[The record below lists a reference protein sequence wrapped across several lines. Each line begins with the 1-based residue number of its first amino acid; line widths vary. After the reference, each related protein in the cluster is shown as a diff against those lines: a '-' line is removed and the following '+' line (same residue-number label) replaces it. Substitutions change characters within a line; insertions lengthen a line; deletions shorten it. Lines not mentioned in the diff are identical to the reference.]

1 MFGGWRFAKSAEEM
15 VSRWA
20 VKRIC
25 KFFLK
30 KKLGQFILGDIDIDQ
45 LDVQLSDGS
54 IQLSDLALNVDFFNQ
69 KLGAATSVIIR
80 EGSIGSLLVKMPWKG
95 KGCQVEVDELEIV
108 LAPCQDNNSQAGD
121 ETCSTSQDGNNDMQS
136 DSGQFGHGMVD
147 NAAKS
152 TSKDVHEGVKIIAK
166 MVKWFLTSFH
176 IRIKKLIVAFDPC
189 IESDE
194 NKMGSRGTLVL
205 RISETECGTCLSE
218 DARSNSDA
226 RAESFLGISRLTNF
240 VKFQGA
246 ILELLHMDD
255 VDRQTG
261 SLCAS
266 GTPFGEVVSSGS
278 SSNATTPIMTWK
290 GGGFSGNVKLS
301 IPRKNGSLDI
311 RKVDA
316 DVHIDP
322 IELKFQPSTIKWFLQ
337 SWETCKK
344 LDKKRRDSIIHKS
357 ADSVYFNSS
366 PHFQSLPTASPAVV
380 TDKVIPICGSYSTN
394 FASLDGQES
403 TSETMLPS
411 SHLIL
416 DWVPFPVNKKK
427 EGVEEVDLGA
437 SMDQFF
443 ECFDGMRN
451 SQSALGSSGMW
462 NWTCSVFSAITAASS
477 LASGSL
483 HVPSEQQ
490 HVQTSLRASFAGISI
505 VFSFYDE
512 DQKHL
517 YELKGDQIS
526 VGPRVHYLG
535 AECRD
540 IILVVQVC
548 PREMRFEG
556 TVKYIEVADYLH
568 NQTDVTNFN
577 LKECDKD
584 IGSQTVLIQHLQAE
598 VQGLLPPFSKVCDSD
613 ELSGLETADVK
624 FESKV
629 DVVKIPLLKTS
640 GVTYCQ
646 FTVDANESHGSFN
659 GCTSVSLKL
668 PPFVFWV
675 NFQLMNMLW
684 DLYKEVG
691 SSIRM
696 KELSSEAVHQKHG
709 SSKRDVKSGSGAP
722 LTTLSSTESL
732 RGNISIPSARVIL
745 CFPLSSGKD
754 IGGYCSWDQFI
765 ALDFS
770 PPTTFNKR
778 AMEDPITSSD
788 GGFQKRFSST
798 ATSSLHL
805 NVGNLDIYLVT
816 SACKDDAGI
825 NSYSTQRPRFSA
837 VNILSVSNRT
847 GNLSVISML
856 WQEGPTT
863 GTWIAER
870 AKYLAT
876 FEESR
881 SRYKFK
887 GKGYEFAGVKAVKNL
902 EDMNSQTRHEMILSS
917 AFFVHVRVFPIAIN
931 LGCSEYGRL
940 HGLLNQMISGLSFLA
955 HDAIGGIEESS
966 ASQTSVLVDCDSVEV
981 LIRPEIKECV
991 KGSMQSELPGSWHCL
1006 KLRVQNFNLLSVS
1019 NIGGIKNAS
1028 FFWLSHGEGTLWGSV
1043 TEVPS
1048 QEFLL
1053 ISCSN
1058 STMKRGDGGG
1068 SNALSSRLAG
1078 SDIVHLFEPKTC
1090 CDFTSVTVRCSTMVA
1105 VGGRLDWLDAITSF
1119 FSFPSPDIEQAGGS
1133 SLQKGDLAFPRGAS
1147 FLLNLVDI
1155 GLSYEPYF
1163 MNLAG
1168 HSEDLDSVSDSTE
1181 FNEEMGEQYV
1191 ACLLAASSLT
1201 LSSTTVANSV
1211 DSDYKIRVK
1220 DLGLLLCAVSKP
1232 EKLGGPYSV
1241 QYLHESGYV
1250 KVARE
1255 ALLEAVLRINCKN
1268 GLLWEFECSKSHI
1281 YVDACHDTTSGLICL
1296 ATQLQQLFAPDMEE
1310 SIVHLQNRYNNV
1322 QQQAHER
1329 NDFIDESRLLNTD
1342 PLPSTSEMHSLTA
1355 DAKSKFEV
1363 AGLMDEISED
1373 AFHLDG
1379 YQTCQTDSP
1388 ESQFRISLDD
1398 TLIGEACSGIFETP
1412 ETFSHDLSVNGSAS
1426 LIGLESGQTSF
1437 QQNDY
1442 FPEFIESYCLSDL
1455 RSLSELSIGRQLS
1468 PELKCRS
1475 RNMMDGDVGKGNS
1488 GWYGDASL
1496 RIVENHMS
1504 ETSGQ
1509 TAVKQSFEGKLSSI
1523 DSVGPDD
1530 IGKAI
1535 GRVLLR
1541 NINVTW
1547 RMYAGSDW
1555 HECTNEG
1562 EHSADSRGR
1571 DTTVCLELA
1580 LSGMQFQ
1587 YDIFPVGGMCVS
1599 KLSLSVQDFHLYD
1612 SGKAA
1617 PWKLVL
1623 GYYNSKDHPRQS
1635 SSKAF
1640 KLDLEAV
1647 RPNPL
1652 TPLEEYRLRVAILPM
1667 LLHLHQCQLDFLI
1680 GFFGEKSSSVGDTP
1694 NDSCGSKLPT
1704 TKRKTLTGHT
1714 IADEALLP
1722 YFQKFDI
1729 WPILVRVDY
1738 SPSHVDLAA
1747 LRGGK
1752 YVELVNLVPWKGVE
1766 LQLKHVH
1773 AVGIY
1778 GWGSVCETIIGEW
1791 LEDISQNQ
1799 IRKVLRGLPPIRS
1812 LVSVGSGAAKLVSLP
1827 VENYRKDKRVL
1838 KGMQRGTI
1846 AFLRSISLEA
1856 VGLGVHLAAGA
1867 HDILLQAEYILTSI
1881 PPPVSWPVQD
1891 KTKTNVKCNQ
1901 PKDAQQGIQ
1910 QAYESIS
1917 DGLGRSASALVRAP
1931 LKKYQRGASAG
1942 SALATAV
1949 RGVPAAAIAP
1959 ASACATAVHYAL
1971 LGLRNSLDPEH
1982 KKESMEKYLGPTN
1995 SRE

>member
-1 MFGGWRFAKSAEEM
+1 MFGGWKFAKSAEEM

-25 KFFLK
+25 KFLLK

-54 IQLSDLALNVDFFNQ
+54 VQLYDLALNVDYLNE

-108 LAPCQDNNSQAGD
+108 LAPCRDNNSRGGD
-121 ETCSTSQDGNNDMQS
+121 ETCSTSPDANHDKQS
-136 DSGQFGHGMVD
+136 DSGQFGHGLAD
-147 NAAKS
+147 IATKP
-152 TSKDVHEGVKIIAK
+152 TSNDVHEGVKIIAK

-194 NKMGSRGTLVL
+194 NKVGSRGTLVL
-205 RISETECGTCLSE
+205 RISETECGTCLSD
-218 DARSNSDA
+218 DARSNTDA
-226 RAESFLGISRLTNF
+226 RAESFLGISCLTNF

-255 VDRQTG
+255 IDHQTG
-261 SLCAS
+261 S
-266 GTPFGEVVSSGS
+266 P
-278 SSNATTPIMTWK
+278 SNATTPIMTWK
-290 GGGFSGNVKLS
+290 RDGFSGNVKLS
-301 IPRKNGSLDI
+301 IPWKNGSLDI

-316 DVHIDP
+316 DVRIDP

-344 LDKKRRDSIIHKS
+344 LDKDRRDSMFHNS
-357 ADSVYFNSS
+357 SDSVYFNSIS
-366 PHFQSLPTASPAVV
+366 HFQSLPTASPAVA
-380 TDKVIPICGSYSTN
+380 TDKVIPICGSYSTD

-403 TSETMLPS
+403 ASETMLPS

-416 DWVPFPVNKKK
+416 DWVPFPVNKNEKD
-427 EGVEEVDLGA
+427 GVEEVDLGA

-490 HVQTSLRASFAGISI
+490 HVQTNLRANFAGISI
-505 VFSFYDE
+505 VLSFYDE

-517 YELKGDQIS
+517 YELKGHQIS
-526 VGPRVHYLG
+526 DGSHVHYLG
-535 AECRD
+535 AQCRD
-540 IILVVQVC
+540 IILGMQVS

-556 TVKYIEVADYLH
+556 TVKDIEVADYLH
-568 NQTDVTNFN
+568 YQTDITNFN
-577 LKECDKD
+577 LKEHDQD
-584 IGSQTVLIQHLQAE
+584 IDCQTVVIQHLQAE
-598 VQGLLPPFSKVCDSD
+598 VQGLLPPFSKDCDSD
-613 ELSGLETADVK
+613 ELSGLETTDVQ
-624 FESKV
+624 FGNKV

-640 GVTYCQ
+640 DVTYCQ
-646 FTVDANESHGSFN
+646 FTVNAKESHGSFT
-659 GCTSVSLKL
+659 GCTSFSLKL

-675 NFQLMNMLW
+675 NFQLLNMLW

-691 SSIRM
+691 SSSGINN
-696 KELSSEAVHQKHG
+696 KKSELSSEVVHEKHG
-709 SSKRDVKSGSGAP
+709 SSNRDVKSGSGPP

-732 RGNISIPSARVIL
+732 RGNISIPNARVIL
-745 CFPLSSGKD
+745 CFPLSTGKD

-770 PPTTFNKR
+770 PPSTFNKR
-778 AMEDPITSSD
+778 PIEDPITSSD
-788 GGFQKRFSST
+788 RSFQERFSSR
-798 ATSSLHL
+798 ASCSLSL
-805 NVGNLDIYLVT
+805 NVGNFDIYLV
-816 SACKDDAGI
+816 SSGHKDDAGI
-825 NSYSTQRPRFSA
+825 NSCNIQRSRFSA
-837 VNILSVSNRT
+837 LKILSVSNRT
-847 GNLSVISML
+847 SHLSVISML

-863 GTWIAER
+863 GPWIAER
-870 AKYLAT
+870 AKVLANS
-876 FEESR
+876 EESK
-881 SRYKFK
+881 SRNKFR
-887 GKGYEFAGVKAVKNL
+887 GKGYEFSSVNAVNNL
-902 EDMNSQTRHEMILSS
+902 EDINSQTQREMILSS
-917 AFFVHVRVFPIAIN
+917 AFFVHVHLFPIAIN
-931 LGCSEYGRL
+931 LGCSEYSSL

-955 HDAIGGIEESS
+955 HDAISGTEESS
-966 ASQTSVLVDCDSVEV
+966 VTQTSILVDCDSVEL

-991 KGSMQSELPGSWHCL
+991 KGSMQSELPGSWHSL
-1006 KLRVQNFNLLSVS
+1006 KLRIQNFNLLSVS
-1019 NIGGIKNAS
+1019 NIGGIKNAN
-1028 FFWLSHGEGTLWGSV
+1028 FFWLSHGEGALWGSV

-1048 QEFLL
+1048 LEFLL

-1068 SNALSSRLAG
+1068 SNALSSRVAG
-1078 SDIVHLFEPKTC
+1078 SDIVHLFEPETSC
-1090 CDFTSVTVRCSTMVA
+1090 NFTSVNVRCSTIVA

-1119 FSFPSPDIEQAGGS
+1119 FSLPSPEIEQAGDS
-1133 SLQKGDLAFPRGAS
+1133 SLQMEDLAVPRRAS
-1147 FLLNLVDI
+1147 FVLNLVDI
-1155 GLSYEPYF
+1155 GLSYEPF
-1163 MNLAG
+1163 LTNSMV
-1168 HSEDLDSVSDSTE
+1168 HSEDLNSLSGSTE
-1181 FNEEMGEQYV
+1181 FSEEMGEQYV
-1191 ACLLAASSLT
+1191 TCLLAASSFT
-1201 LSSTTVANSV
+1201 LSCTTMANSM
-1211 DSDYKIRVK
+1211 DIDYKIRVK
-1220 DLGLLLCAVSKP
+1220 DLGLLLCSVSKP
-1232 EKLGGPYSV
+1232 EKFGGPYGV

-1268 GLLWEFECSKSHI
+1268 GLLWELECSKSHI

-1296 ATQLQQLFAPDMEE
+1296 ATQLQQLFAPDTEE
-1310 SIVHLQNRYNNV
+1310 SIMHLQNRYNNA
-1322 QQQAHER
+1322 QQAHER
-1329 NDFIDESRLLNTD
+1329 NDFIDESRILNTD
-1342 PLPSTSEMHSLTA
+1342 LLPSTSKMHSLTA

-1363 AGLMDEISED
+1363 VGLMDEISED
-1373 AFHLDG
+1373 EFHLDG
-1379 YQTCQTDSP
+1379 YRTCQTDSP
-1388 ESQFRISLDD
+1388 ELQGRMSHDD
-1398 TLIGEACSGIFETP
+1398 ALIGEACNVIFETP

-1426 LIGLESGQTSF
+1426 LVGLESAQTSF
-1437 QQNDY
+1437 PQNDY
-1442 FPEFIESYCLSDL
+1442 FPEFIESYCVSDL
-1455 RSLSELSIGRQLS
+1455 RSLSELSIGRQFS
-1468 PELKCRS
+1468 PELKHRS

-1488 GWYGDASL
+1488 GWYGDASF
-1496 RIVENHMS
+1496 RIVENHIS

-1509 TAVKQSFEGKLSSI
+1509 TTMKQSLEGKLSFI
-1523 DSVGPDD
+1523 DSAESDGF
-1530 IGKAI
+1530 GKAI

-1541 NINVTW
+1541 NINVTC

-1555 HECTNEG
+1555 HRSKNEG
-1562 EHSADSRGR
+1562 EHSADIHGR
-1571 DTTVCLELA
+1571 DTTKCLEFV

-1599 KLSLSVQDFHLYD
+1599 KLSLSAQDFHLND
-1612 SGKAA
+1612 KSKAA

-1623 GYYNSKDHPRQS
+1623 GYYNSKDRPRQS

-1640 KLDLEAV
+1640 KLDLETV

-1680 GFFGEKSSSVGDTP
+1680 GFFGAKSSSVGDTP
-1694 NDSCGSKLPT
+1694 CCHTDSCSSELLTSTIKG
-1704 TKRKTLTGHT
+1704 KTLTGHT

-1747 LRGGK
+1747 LSGGK

-1799 IRKVLRGLPPIRS
+1799 IHKVLQGLPTIRS

-1827 VENYRKDKRVL
+1827 VENYRKDKKVL
-1838 KGMQRGTI
+1838 KGVQRGTI

-1867 HDILLQAEYILTSI
+1867 HDILLQAEYTVTSI
-1881 PPPVSWPVQD
+1881 PPSVSWPVQD
-1891 KTKTNVKCNQ
+1891 KTKAKTIVRCNQ

-1917 DGLGRSASALVRAP
+1917 DGLGRSASALVQAP

-1959 ASACATAVHYAL
+1959 ASACASAVHYAL

-1982 KKESMEKYLGPTN
+1982 KKESMEKYLGPTG